1 MDRGA
6 LRTTIHEQRVVSA
19 TALALLAFASV
30 HLIWR
35 LCDYSGCFPDVEVFL
50 SWFPSVFLT
59 GKGFSFSDL
68 GQAIDVWGMD
78 GDSRPRFLSYYLA
91 ALTVKA
97 RIALW
102 DWLPPHPS
110 FSPLWPFTLVMAPW
124 LFYRFLKEELECRWS
139 AIVGASLY
147 MLSTG
152 YLSSAT
158 MLFHPGKPLANVV
171 VIATLYVAMKARK
184 TLLVEKNSP
193 VGILPKTAI
202 LFSLLL
208 LPLLLLADE
217 TALFCLFIL
226 PVWAHRFFIP
236 RRFEWAHVKPCLV
249 NSFFMSFPAV
259 FYLAVAFVVAPLLT
273 NNVLQRSYSFG
284 DYLHRSMDIGKTGFI
299 SLAQHTTT
307 LFSAV
312 LIPWKFLNRR
322 IPVEDATWHPVG
334 MLIVVLAIFL
344 ALFTMIYR
352 DRTRRP
358 LLFRLT
364 TLLALFLLFQTFVAA
379 HHPQQLTVTGYY
391 YGAIFSVLVSALL
404 AAAYVSLSRTSIGR
418 VAAVAITLCLAINM
432 SCNYSQLNSSW
443 LSHRN
448 FKGYQLI
455 TKAVYNP
462 FFAHVDLSQLV
473 KYNSKTVEG
482 IYLDDIPSGFR
493 GDQAGWIFRLW
504 KGRSDGR
511 YQQLLR
517 GHVLA
522 FQDLWVLF
530 ELYNWHTPRDV
541 STISPADIPA
551 PIAIND
557 KLLRAYRGILRRS
570 DYTKSGAVPLFA
582 LKNIARPNRYTI
594 EYETKLA
601 YPWLYPDID
610 GALRYLHGFRYT
622 HILVTDDMLLPDG
635 SYGLLHN
642 QFIREK
648 LAGSLEKH
656 GLISRG
662 SFVVD
667 GHIVTLFEIRY
678 FPTIT

>member
-1 MDRGA
+1 MELNVIRLTA
-6 LRTTIHEQRVVSA
+6 VV
-19 TALALLAFASV
+19 LLTYASL

-35 LCDYSGCFPDVEVFL
+35 ICDYSACFPDVEVFL
-50 SWFPSVFLT
+50 SWFPSVFLN
-59 GKGFSFSDL
+59 GKGFSFSDFS
-68 GQAIDVWGMD
+68 QAIDVWGMD

-110 FSPLWPFTLVMAPW
+110 FSPLWPLTLVMAPW
-124 LFYRFLKEELECRWS
+124 LLYRFLREELECRWS

-147 MLSTG
+147 MLSAG

-158 MLFHPGKPLANVV
+158 MLFHPGKPLANVA
-171 VIATLYVAMKARK
+171 VIATLHVAMKARK
-184 TLLVEKNSP
+184 VLSVADSAI
-193 VGILPKTAI
+193 VGILPKTALI
-202 LFSLLL
+202 FYFLL

-226 PVWAHRFFIP
+226 PVWAHRYFMP
-236 RRFEWAHVKPCLV
+236 RRFGWLYLKPCLV
-249 NSFFMSFPAV
+249 NSFIMSFPALV
-259 FYLAVAFVVAPLLT
+259 YLVVAFVAAPLLT
-273 NNVLQRSYSFG
+273 GNVLQRSYSFG
-284 DYLHRSMDIGKTGFI
+284 DYLSRSLDLGKAGLI

-312 LIPWKFLNRR
+312 VTPWMLLNRR
-322 IPVEDATWHPVG
+322 IPVEDAALPVG
-334 MLIVVLAIFL
+334 MLIAVLVIFLAIFVL
-344 ALFTMIYR
+344 LYR
-352 DRTRRP
+352 DKTRRR

-404 AAAYVSLSRTSIGR
+404 AAAYASLSRTSKGQ
-418 VAAVAITLCLAINM
+418 VAAAAITLCLAINL

-482 IYLDDIPSGFR
+482 IYLDDIPVEFR
-493 GDQAGWIFRLW
+493 GDQSGWIFRLW
-504 KGRSDGR
+504 KGRSPGR
-511 YQQLLR
+511 YQQSLR

-530 ELYNWHTPRDV
+530 ELYNWKTPHDV
-541 STISPADIPA
+541 TTISPADIPA

-557 KLLRAYRGILRRS
+557 KLLNTYRGILRRS
-570 DYTKSGAVPLFA
+570 DYAKSGAIPLLA

-610 GALRYLHGFRYT
+610 SALRYLHGFRYT
-622 HILVTDDMLLPDG
+622 HVLLTDNRFLPAG
-635 SYGLLHN
+635 NYGLLHN
-642 QFIREK
+642 QFMREK
-648 LAGSLEKH
+648 LADSLEKH

-667 GHIVTLFEIRY
+667 GHSVTLFEIRY
-678 FPTIT
+678 FPAIT